1 VKYQAYIALP
11 HEQIGVKAGVP
22 DQLGMAIKQKWLL
35 TAAPIMFNG
44 ADSLSP

>member
-1 VKYQAYIALP
+1 MNGIA
-11 HEQIGVKAGVP
+11 IKAGVP
-22 DQLGMAIKQKWLL
+22 DQWGMAIKQKWLL

>member
-11 HEQIGVKAGVP
+11 HEQTSIKAGVP
-22 DQLGMAIKQKWLL
+22 DQLRVAIKQKWLL
-35 TAAPIMFNG
+35 TAAPIVLNG

>member
-11 HEQIGVKAGVP
+11 HEQISIKTGVP
-22 DQLGMAIKQKWLL
+22 DQWGMAIKQKWLL
-35 TAAPIMFNG
+35 TSAPIILNG